1 MHPSTEHIPIVIC
14 PDHKALSRKV
24 AREIVDY
31 VQNRAN
37 GGDMAVLGLC
47 TGSTPIDVYA
57 ELIALHRGGVSF
69 ENVVAFS
76 LDEYYP
82 MSRQSPQSYHRYMRE
97 NLFDHVDI
105 PADQIFNPLGD
116 LSPEKIEAHCA
127 WYEERI
133 REVGG
138 IGIQLLGIGRTGHI
152 GFNEPGSLPDTR
164 TRLIRLDEITRKDAA
179 SDFYGEENVPIEAVT
194 VGVGT
199 ILDAERIILMATGEH
214 KALIVRQAVEGEVSS
229 LVAASYLQNHP
240 NATVFIDPAASIE
253 LTRVKRPW
261 LNNHA
266 VEWTDQL
273 SQRAVLWL
281 CEQAEKPVLHL
292 QRRDYNAHDLYSLVD
307 AVPSV
312 DELNRK
318 TFDAVRAKI
327 YGRQDLF
334 TNKRCIC
341 FSPHPDDDVISMGGT
356 LLRLSGVGN
365 DVTIAYMTSGNIAVF
380 DEDVKRLIDFIG
392 LTFSD
397 LGCPH
402 ERFDGIVATIRT
414 FLEKKQPGQVDIP
427 EVQVIK
433 TNIRRSEAI
442 AAASTLDIPP
452 EKARFLDLPFYKT
465 GQVKKNPIGEEDVSI
480 VLDTLNDVRPEVVFV
495 AGDLSDPHGTH
506 RVCKEVIDQA
516 LAVYDRTE
524 PEVWLYR
531 GAWQEWE
538 VDEVDVFIPLS
549 YEDLQRK
556 IQAIFRHESQKD
568 TAMFPGAYDD
578 REFWER
584 VQDRNTHTARRMDKL
599 GFPQYYAME
608 AFVLERGGS

>member
-1 MHPSTEHIPIVIC
+1 MHPSIEHIPIVVC
-14 PDHKALSRKV
+14 PDHKTLSKTV

-31 VQNRAN
+31 ARDRGEQ
-37 GGDMAVLGLC
+37 GQLAVLGLC
-47 TGSTPIDVYA
+47 TGSTPIDVYG
-57 ELIALHRGGVSF
+57 ELIAFHRGGVSF
-69 ENVVAFS
+69 ENIVTFN

-82 MSRQSPQSYHRYMRE
+82 MSRQSAQSYHRYMRE
-97 NLFDHVDI
+97 YLFDHVDI
-105 PADQIFNPLGD
+105 PDDQIFVPLGD
-116 LSPEKIEAHCA
+116 LAPEEIEEHCD

-133 REVGG
+133 RAVGG
-138 IGIQLLGIGRTGHI
+138 IGIQLLGVGRTGHI

-179 SDFYGEENVPIEAVT
+179 SSFHSEENVPIEAVT
-194 VGVGT
+194 MGVGT
-199 ILDAERIILMATGEH
+199 ILDAERVILMATGEH
-214 KALIVRQAVEGEVSS
+214 KAPIVREAVEGEVSP

-240 NATVFIDPAASIE
+240 NATVFIDPAASSE
-253 LTRVKRPW
+253 LTRVKLPW

-266 VEWTDQL
+266 VDWTDQL
-273 SQRAVLWL
+273 SRRAVLWL
-281 CEQAEKPVLHL
+281 CERTDKPVLHL

-307 AVPSV
+307 TVPSV

-356 LLRLSGVGN
+356 LFRLSAVGN
-365 DVTIAYMTSGNIAVF
+365 DITIAYMTSGNIAVF

-392 LTFSD
+392 LTFRD

-402 ERFDGIVATIRT
+402 ERFDGIVDTVRS
-414 FLEKKQPGQVDIP
+414 FLAVKQPGQIDIP

-442 AAASTLDIPP
+442 AAASTVNIPP
-452 EKARFLDLPFYKT
+452 EKTRFLDLPFYKT
-465 GQVKKNPIGEEDVSI
+465 GQVKKNPVCEDDVGI
-480 VLDTLNDVRPEVVFV
+480 VLNLLNEIRPEVVFV

-516 LAVYDRTE
+516 LAVYGRTK
-524 PEVWLYR
+524 PDVWLYR

-538 VDEVDVFIPLS
+538 VDEADVFIPLS

-584 VQDRNTHTARRMDKL
+584 VQDRNTHTARRLDKL

>member
-1 MHPSTEHIPIVIC
+1 MHSNTENIPIVIC
-14 PDHKALSRKV
+14 PDHRTLSKTV

-31 VQNRAN
+31 AMSRAEQ
-37 GGDMAVLGLC
+37 GLPAVLGLC
-47 TGSTPIDVYA
+47 TGSTPIDVYG
-57 ELIALHRGGVSF
+57 ELIAFHRGGVSF
-69 ENVVAFS
+69 ENVVTFN

-82 MSRQSPQSYHRYMRE
+82 MSRQSTQSYHRYMRE

-105 PADQIFNPLGD
+105 PDDQIFVPLGD
-116 LSPEKIEAHCA
+116 LPPEEIEEHCG

-133 REVGG
+133 RAVGG

-152 GFNEPGSLPDTR
+152 GFNEPGSLSDTR

-194 VGVGT
+194 MGVGT

-214 KALIVRQAVEGEVSS
+214 KAPIVRQAVEGEMSP

-240 NATVFIDPAASIE
+240 NVTVFIDPAASSE
-253 LTRVKRPW
+253 LARVKRPW

-266 VEWTDQL
+266 VDWTDQL
-273 SQRAVLWL
+273 SRRAVLWL
-281 CEQAEKPVLHL
+281 CEQTDKPVLHL

-307 AVPSV
+307 TVPSV

-334 TNKRCIC
+334 ANRRCIC

-356 LLRLSGVGN
+356 LFRLSAVGN
-365 DVTIAYMTSGNIAVF
+365 DITIAYMTSGNIAVF

-392 LTFSD
+392 LTFRD

-402 ERFDGIVATIRT
+402 KRFDGIVDSVRS
-414 FLEKKQPGQVDIP
+414 FLAAKQPGQVDIP

-442 AAASTLDIPP
+442 AAASTVNVPP
-452 EKARFLDLPFYKT
+452 EKTRFLDLPFYET
-465 GQVKKNPIGEEDVSI
+465 GQVKKNPVCEDDVGI
-480 VLDTLNDVRPEVVFV
+480 VLNLLNEIRPEVVFV

-516 LAVYDRTE
+516 LAVYDGTA

-538 VDEVDVFIPLS
+538 VDEADVFIPLS

-568 TAMFPGAYDD
+568 TAMFPGAYDE

-584 VQDRNTHTARRMDKL
+584 VQDRNTHTARRLDKL

-608 AFVLERGGS
+608 AFVLESGGS